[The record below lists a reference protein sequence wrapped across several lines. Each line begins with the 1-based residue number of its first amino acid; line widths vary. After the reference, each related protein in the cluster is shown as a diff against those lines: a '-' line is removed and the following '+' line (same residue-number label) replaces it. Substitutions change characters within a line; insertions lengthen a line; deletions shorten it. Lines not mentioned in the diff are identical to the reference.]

1 MKAFFAHFYIQNYFF
16 LSENKKR
23 NNKMRNLNENII
35 VMKKPTKIQ
44 IIIFKL
50 IIMKKIQII
59 RKIKIDFNKA
69 CKIYKKSKI

>member
-1 MKAFFAHFYIQNYFF
+1 
-16 LSENKKR
+16 
-23 NNKMRNLNENII
+23 MRNLNENII